1 MKKEDFYLNLLLK
14 ILKNEKRKFY
24 NFRKDN
30 STFLYFTCEQTNF
43 IQRTHTNKIHQIH
56 PLNGTTNVPHSL
68 KQKTPTFLTF
78 RNFQTYQHL
87 DSRSSREIA
96 RLDFTTSRFRS

>member
-30 STFLYFTCEQTNF
+30 STFLYFTC
-43 IQRTHTNKIHQIH
+43 
-56 PLNGTTNVPHSL
+56 
-68 KQKTPTFLTF
+68 
-78 RNFQTYQHL
+78 
-87 DSRSSREIA
+87 
-96 RLDFTTSRFRS
+96 